1 MAETELGL
9 IYLWLAQH
17 CRCKKIK
24 KIFITMEIFFIFM
37 KFLFKSLKVV
47 LCVPS
52 VKIGLYY
59 YVDSEEFFLKKRY
72 ILVKRKKVTTFII

>member
-1 MAETELGL
+1 
-9 IYLWLAQH
+9 
-17 CRCKKIK
+17 
-24 KIFITMEIFFIFM
+24 MEIFFIFM